1 MCMIP
6 GLGNPK
12 EDRVSFRWGGGSGGR
27 AVMRTR
33 LQNGGRVA
41 LREFVDLVGEEG
53 CVGVLCVERD
63 SACCHWQV
71 VLGVACELD
80 PGIETCDLS

>member
-12 EDRVSFRWGGGSGGR
+12 EDRVSFQWGDGSGGR

-33 LQNGGRVA
+33 QQGCLARVRG
-41 LREFVDLVGEEG
+41 LGG

-63 SACCHWQV
+63 SVCCYWQV

-80 PGIETCDLS
+80 PGVETCDLS

>member
-1 MCMIP
+1 MHDSR
-6 GLGNPK
+6 LGNPK
-12 EDRVSFRWGGGSGGR
+12 EDRVSFQREDGSEGR
-27 AVMRTR
+27 AVMRAR
-33 LQNGGRVA
+33 LQNGSRVV

-53 CVGVLCVERD
+53 CVGVLCAECD

>member
-1 MCMIP
+1 MHDP
-6 GLGNPK
+6 RLGNPK
-12 EDRVSFRWGGGSGGR
+12 EDRVSFQREDGSDGR

-41 LREFVDLVGEEG
+41 LREFVDLVGED
-53 CVGVLCVERD
+53 GVLCVERD
-63 SACCHWQV
+63 SVCCHWQV